1 MKGIVDRFEE
11 DKVLVEI
18 ENDGG
23 VLAFNRELFPD
34 NLKEGDVVEYVGNK
48 FIVNKEETLE
58 RKKRINNLFNSLIN
72 KK

>member
-18 ENDGG
+18 ENDSG